1 METMLRQ
8 DLKMSEHSDTTRNI
22 IDWLRERLQQPLP
35 GAEGQER
42 MAARVKPMPEKI
54 PGNARPSAVLCLLY
68 PVGNKLTLLLI
79 KRTDDGKAHSGQIGF
94 PGGKQETSDADLK
107 ATALREAH
115 EEVGI
120 LSGDVDILGGL
131 TPLYIPISNFQVYPF
146 IAYANAQPFFNLSE
160 SEVSGIIEVSIDEL
174 LHEQNKTIVNVTSP
188 IMPEIIRSVRAYKIA
203 AGGIVWGA
211 TAMIISELEA
221 LLEEYF

>member
-1 METMLRQ
+1 MN
-8 DLKMSEHSDTTRNI
+8 EHSDTTRNI

-54 PGNARPSAVLCLLY
+54 PSNARPSAVLCLLY
-68 PVGNKLTLLLI
+68 PVGDKLTLLLI

-131 TPLYIPISNFQVYPF
+131 TPLYIPVSNFQVYPF
-146 IAYANAQPFFNLSE
+146 VAYAKTRPVFNLSE
-160 SEVSGIIEVSIDEL
+160 SEVSAIVEIPVDEL
-174 LHEQNKTIVNVTSP
+174 LHEENKTIVNVTSP
-188 IMPEIIRSVRAYKIA
+188 IMPEILRSVRAYKMPE
-203 AGGIVWGA
+203 GGIIWGA
-211 TAMIISELEA
+211 TAMIISELET
-221 LLEEYF
+221 LLEEYA